1 MMFVVWLLLTI
12 CSSLL
17 CIPVLV
23 LLIEV
28 AACVLLRRRRQP
40 RNSSTRP
47 CVAVLI
53 PAHNEGSGLLPTLR
67 DVRSQLHAGDRLLV
81 VADNCSDDTAAVA
94 KDGGSEV
101 IERNDPD
108 RIGKGFALDY
118 GLRHLSA
125 EPPEIV
131 IVIDAD
137 CRIDAH
143 SIDLLAQE
151 CARTCRPVQSLYL
164 MTRSESAPVN
174 QSVAEFAWRLKN
186 WVRPLGLLSLN
197 MPCQLMGTGMAF
209 PWAVIWSA
217 DLASGEVVEDLRL
230 GLELAAVG
238 KAPVFCPAARVT
250 SVFPSSI
257 EAARNQRERW
267 EGGQIRIIIKTAPKM
282 LLAAVEQRNLGLLVL
297 VFDLLIPPLTILVI
311 LLMLDLF
318 CTIIAFFALSQA
330 TPLFLSLCNLFA
342 LSAALLI
349 AWNKFGRDI
358 LGSAQLSLL
367 PKYGLEKIRLYIRL
381 YFRKGSPL
389 WVRTERD
396 RSKEIE

>member
-1 MMFVVWLLLTI
+1 
-12 CSSLL
+12 
-17 CIPVLV
+17 
-23 LLIEV
+23 
-28 AACVLLRRRRQP
+28 
-40 RNSSTRP
+40 
-47 CVAVLI
+47 
-53 PAHNEGSGLLPTLR
+53 
-67 DVRSQLHAGDRLLV
+67 LLV

-217 DLASGEVVEDLRL
+217 DLAS
-230 GLELAAVG
+230 A
-238 KAPVFCPAARVT
+238 K
-250 SVFPSSI
+250 
-257 EAARNQRERW
+257 
-267 EGGQIRIIIKTAPKM
+267 
-282 LLAAVEQRNLGLLVL
+282 
-297 VFDLLIPPLTILVI
+297 
-311 LLMLDLF
+311 
-318 CTIIAFFALSQA
+318 
-330 TPLFLSLCNLFA
+330 SL
-342 LSAALLI
+342 
-349 AWNKFGRDI
+349 
-358 LGSAQLSLL
+358 
-367 PKYGLEKIRLYIRL
+367 KI
-381 YFRKGSPL
+381 
-389 WVRTERD
+389 
-396 RSKEIE
+396 

>member
-1 MMFVVWLLLTI
+1 MTFVVWLLLIT

-17 CIPVLV
+17 SIPVLV
-23 LLIEV
+23 LLLEV
-28 AACVLLRRRRQP
+28 ASSLVRARAHP
-40 RNSSTRP
+40 ENSSIRP
-47 CVAVLI
+47 NVAVLI
-53 PAHNEGSGLLPTLR
+53 PAHNESAGLLPTIQ
-67 DVRSQLHAGDRLLV
+67 DVQSQLHSQDRLLV

-94 KDGGSEV
+94 RAGGCEV
-101 IERNDPD
+101 VERHDSR

-118 GLRHLSA
+118 GIRHLSCQ
-125 EPPEIV
+125 PPEIV

-137 CRIDAH
+137 CRIDPG
-143 SIDLLAQE
+143 SIDQLARE
-151 CARTCRPVQSLYL
+151 CARKSRPVQALDL
-164 MTRSESAPVN
+164 MVRSEKSPID
-174 QSVAEFAWRLKN
+174 QCVAEFAWRLKN

-267 EGGQIRIIIKTAPKM
+267 EGGQLRIIIKTAPKM

-318 CTIIAFFALSQA
+318 CTIIAFFSLSQA